1 MLSIQNLSVSVAQK
15 PIVHNFSLTLQPGST
30 HIIMGPNGSG
40 KSTLVTTFM
49 GHPNYEVT
57 SGIIT
62 FDGANLLELSVEK
75 RAQQGIFLANQQ
87 PPEIPGVNI
96 FTFLKE
102 AYCAL
107 TGTKIAVKEFQA
119 LAYEAL
125 DFLGIEYGFIQRNL
139 NEGFSGGEKKRL
151 ELLQLLLFKP
161 KVALLDE
168 IDSGLDVDAFNL
180 ISKVI
185 AKVRTENPAMIVLL
199 ITHYQRIIDQVMP
212 DAVHVMRDGTLIC
225 SGDYRLARNIEKHGY
240 ENIG

>member
-1 MLSIQNLSVSVAQK
+1 
-15 PIVHNFSLTLQPGST
+15 
-30 HIIMGPNGSG
+30 MGPNGSG
-40 KSTLVTTFM
+40 KSTLAATIIGHPSYEVTQGSITFM
-49 GHPNYEVT
+49 GIEINQLAV
-57 SGIIT
+57 
-62 FDGANLLELSVEK
+62 DK
-75 RAQQGIFLANQQ
+75 RAQIGIFLACQQ

-107 TGTKIAVKEFQA
+107 GGRGIGVKEFQA
-119 LAYEAL
+119 ILHQAL
-125 DFLGIEYGFIQRNL
+125 DFLGIEHSFVQRNL

-161 KVALLDE
+161 QMAILDE
-168 IDSGLDVDAFNL
+168 IDSGLDVDALNL

-185 AKVRTENPAMIVLL
+185 AKLRTENPAMIVLL

-212 DAVHVMRDGTLIC
+212 DAVHVMRNGALIC
-225 SGDYRLARNIEKHGY
+225 SGDYRLAHNIEKHGY